1 MPNDPVDKD
10 SQESLACYPQRIF
23 YPISDDLSLQ
33 HRRITISYFR
43 TCLIR
48 QSYSQANLAITLSW
62 VQHFVLEFTFE
73 QLRYLLGAG
82 RPSQTT
88 KHTTSLF
95 FFIILNI
102 NYNI

>member
-1 MPNDPVDKD
+1 VPNDPVDKD

-88 KHTTSLF
+88 KHTIS
-95 FFIILNI
+95 FFIKV
-102 NYNI
+102 